1 MAIRLALLSVYDKTG
16 IVDFARALHAQGVG
30 LLSTGGTFAALT
42 DAGLPVTEVAEH
54 TGFPEMMDGRVKTL
68 HPRIHGG
75 LLARRD
81 DPAHLAAAATHGIPL
96 IDLVV
101 VNLYPFEATCDR
113 PGATTAEKI
122 EKIDI
127 GGPSMLRSA
136 AKNHGAVTVICDPAD
151 YAQCLAE
158 MTAHAGDTTPAF
170 RQLCARKVFQQT
182 ARYDALIA
190 DELVRMA
197 SAAGRTADRASG
209 TVGAGATGAS
219 QAEATPAT
227 SDDDA
232 FPAISALPLKKVQN
246 LRYGENP
253 HQRAALYDLRL
264 PGASGVVRA
273 VQKHGK
279 ELSYNNYMDADAA
292 WELVKEFA
300 APACA
305 IIKHTNPCGCAVAAD
320 LATAFRRAYDGD
332 PQAAF
337 GSIIAFNRELDGATA
352 AALAEPGRFVEV
364 VVAPSYS
371 AEAFTT
377 LTTVPKWKNSVRLLA
392 TGPATEVPA
401 DARYVKHV
409 LGGLLVQ
416 DVDTRGWEPAALVIK
431 SQRPPT
437 ADELRDLEIA
447 WLIAKHLKSNA
458 ISLVRGGELVGA
470 GAGQMSRVTSTFLAT
485 HLAGDRAMGASLG
498 SDAFF
503 PFPDGVETAA
513 AAGVT
518 AIVQPG
524 GSKGDDAVIAAA
536 DRLGL
541 AMVFTGVRHFRH

>member
-16 IVDFARALHAQGVG
+16 IVDFARALHGHGVA
-30 LLSTGGTFAALT
+30 LLSTGGTFAALK
-42 DAGLPVTEVAEH
+42 DAGIPVTEVAEH

-81 DPAHLAAAATHGIPL
+81 DPAHLASAAAHGIPL

-101 VNLYPFEATCDR
+101 VNLYPFEATCDKA
-113 PGATTAEKI
+113 GASVAEKI

-136 AKNHGAVTVICDPAD
+136 AKNHAAVTVICDPAD
-151 YAQCLAE
+151 YARCLAE
-158 MTAHAGDTTPAF
+158 MAGGNGDTTPAF
-170 RQLCARKVFQQT
+170 RRACAQKVFAQT

-190 DELVRMA
+190 DELARIN
-197 SAAGRTADRASG
+197 AADATATAPTDGSN
-209 TVGAGATGAS
+209 
-219 QAEATPAT
+219 
-227 SDDDA
+227 A
-232 FPAISALPLKKVQN
+232 FAAVTALPLKKIQD

-253 HQRAALYDLRL
+253 HQRAALYDIRL

-273 VQKHGK
+273 KQRHGK
-279 ELSYNNYMDADAA
+279 ELSYNNFMDADAA
-292 WELVKEFA
+292 WELVKEFS

-305 IIKHTNPCGCAVAAD
+305 IIKHTNPCGCAVAAN
-320 LATAFRRAYDGD
+320 LTLAFRRAYDGD

-337 GSIIAFNRELDGATA
+337 GSIIAFNREVDAATA
-352 AALAEPGRFVEV
+352 QALAEPGRFVEV
-364 VVAPSYS
+364 VVAPAYS
-371 AEAFTT
+371 AEAFTI
-377 LTTVPKWKNSVRLLA
+377 LTTVPKWKNSVRLLE
-392 TGPATEVPA
+392 TGPATAVPA
-401 DARYVKHV
+401 DAKYVKHV

-416 DVDTRGWEPAALVIK
+416 DVDTRGWEAAKLVVK
-431 SQRPPT
+431 SKRPPS
-437 ADELRDLEIA
+437 AEELRDLEIA

-470 GAGQMSRVTSTFLAT
+470 GAGQMSRVTSTFLAA
-485 HLAGDRAMGASLG
+485 HLAGDRAMGAVLG

>member
-16 IVDFARALHAQGVG
+16 IVDFARALHERSVG
-30 LLSTGGTFAALT
+30 LLSTGGTFAALRE
-42 DAGLPVTEVAEH
+42 AGLPVTEVAEH

-75 LLARRD
+75 ILARRD

-113 PGATTAEKI
+113 PGATVAERI

-136 AKNHGAVTVICDPAD
+136 AKNHAQVTVICDPAD
-151 YAQCLAE
+151 YARCLEEFSATGE
-158 MTAHAGDTTPAF
+158 TTPEF
-170 RQLCARKVFQQT
+170 RLACARKVFSQT

-190 DELVRMA
+190 DELGRIA
-197 SAAGRTADRASG
+197 LAAAPAA
-209 TVGAGATGAS
+209 GAGAGAAPEPLG
-219 QAEATPAT
+219 AER
-227 SDDDA
+227 
-232 FPAISALPLKKVQN
+232 FPAISALPLRKVQD

-264 PGASGVVRA
+264 PGGSGVVRA
-273 VQKHGK
+273 KQRHGK
-279 ELSYNNYMDADAA
+279 ELSYNNFMDADAA
-292 WELVKEFA
+292 WELVKEFPH

-305 IIKHTNPCGCAVAAD
+305 IIKHTNPCGCAVADD
-320 LATAFRRAYDGD
+320 LVTAFRRAYDGD

-337 GSIIAFNRELDGATA
+337 GSIVAFNRELDAATA

-364 VVAPSYS
+364 VVAPSFH
-371 AEAFTT
+371 AEAVNI
-377 LTTVPKWKNSVRLLA
+377 LTTVPKWKANVRLLECGAA
-392 TGPATEVPA
+392 TPVPA
-401 DARYVKHV
+401 EARYCKHV

-416 DVDTRGWEPAALVIK
+416 EVDRRGWEPASLVVTT
-431 SQRPPT
+431 RRAPT
-437 ADELRDLEIA
+437 PEELRDLEVA

-458 ISLVRGGELVGA
+458 IALVRGGELVGA

-485 HLAGDRAMGASLG
+485 HLAGDRAMGSVLG

-524 GSKGDDAVIAAA
+524 GSKGDEAVIAAA
-536 DRLGL
+536 DRLDL
-541 AMVFTGVRHFRH
+541 AMVFTAGVRHFRH